1 MNVLKAEKKLAVIST
16 LTEGCSIRSIVRMT
30 GVHKKTI
37 MKLLV
42 EVGTRCQQMMDER
55 MRGIRCEAVECDE
68 IWIFVGKKDGMMKA
82 DERKANPELGDQ
94 YTYIA
99 LDPISKV
106 IPAFHVG
113 KRDSINTHQF
123 IEDLSRRIEGF
134 TQVSTDAWRPY
145 SPAIRRFFGNRATY
159 ATITKLYATQNPG
172 PGRYAPPRVS
182 GTQITEVLGVP
193 DHSKVCASYVER
205 QNLTLRMK
213 IARFHRL
220 TLAFSRKLANLKAAV
235 ALYFWSY
242 NFCVIHRSLR
252 TTPAMAAG
260 ITDRIWELEELV
272 A

>member
-1 MNVLKAEKKLAVIST
+1 VNILKAEKKLAVISA

-42 EVGTRCQQMMDER
+42 EIGTKCEQMMNEK
-55 MRGIRCEAVECDE
+55 MQGIRCEAVECDE
-68 IWIFVGKKDGMMKA
+68 IWTFVGKKEGAMKA
-82 DERKANPELGDQ
+82 PERKANPELGDQ

-113 KRDSINTHQF
+113 KRDSINTHRF
-123 IEDLSRRIEGF
+123 IEDLSRRIEGA
-134 TQVSTDAWRPY
+134 TQVSTDAWGPY
-145 SPAIRRFFGNRATY
+145 SPAIARYFGNRATY
-159 ATITKLYATQNPG
+159 AQITKFYASTNPG
-172 PGRYAPPRVS
+172 PGRYAPPKVS
-182 GTQITEVLGVP
+182 GTQITEVLGIP
-193 DHSKVCASYVER
+193 DYSKVCTSYVER

-242 NFCVIHRSLR
+242 NFCLIHRSLR
-252 TTPAMAAG
+252 MTPAMAAG
-260 ITDRIWELEELV
+260 ITDRIWELGELI

>member
-1 MNVLKAEKKLAVIST
+1 MNVLKAEKKLAVISA

-42 EVGTRCQQMMDER
+42 EVGGHCQQMMDER
-55 MRGIRCEAVECDE
+55 MRGIQCEAVECDE
-68 IWIFVGKKDGMMKA
+68 IWTFVGKKEGAMKA
-82 DERKANPELGDQ
+82 PERKANPELGDQ

-99 LDPISKV
+99 LDPVSKV

-113 KRDSINTHQF
+113 KRDSINTHRF
-123 IEDLSRRIEGF
+123 IEDLSRRIEGP
-134 TQVSTDAWRPY
+134 TQVSTDAWKPY
-145 SPAIRRFFGNRATY
+145 STAIAEYFGRRATY
-159 ATITKLYATQNPG
+159 AQITKLYASTNPG

-182 GTQITEVLGVP
+182 GTEITTIHGTP
-193 DHSKVCASYVER
+193 DYSKVCTSYVER

-220 TLAFSRKLANLKAAV
+220 TLAFSRKLTNLKAAV

-242 NFCVIHRSLR
+242 NFCLIHRSLR
-252 TTPAMAAG
+252 MTPAMAAG
-260 ITDRIWELEELV
+260 ITDRIWELSELV